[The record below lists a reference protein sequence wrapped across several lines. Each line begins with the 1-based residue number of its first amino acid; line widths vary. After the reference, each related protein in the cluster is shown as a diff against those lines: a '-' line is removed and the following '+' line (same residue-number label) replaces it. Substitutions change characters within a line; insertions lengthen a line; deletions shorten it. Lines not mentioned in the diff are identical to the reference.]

1 MTNYIIK
8 GTNVF
13 WSRFTLLKVNLN
25 KKKNVIG
32 STKPAMSVTHSL
44 SFSLSLQAA
53 ERDWEEKRAS
63 LTQYSA
69 QDINRLLE
77 ETQAEL
83 MKAIPDLDFAA
94 KQIKPVQNQ
103 HQNQNQ
109 NINQCDSLSSPNAT
123 PEHKPNK
130 PQHPTHKISSK
141 EASSRRGSDE
151 LLVPRYRTEKPSK
164 SPPPPPP
171 RRSFPTSPGLTT
183 RSGEVISSAKTMK
196 VILYIRKT
204 SCFYTFFIKSFICL

>member
-1 MTNYIIK
+1 
-8 GTNVF
+8 
-13 WSRFTLLKVNLN
+13 
-25 KKKNVIG
+25 
-32 STKPAMSVTHSL
+32 MSP
-44 SFSLSLQAA
+44 QAA

-94 KQIKPVQNQ
+94 KQIKPAQNQ
-103 HQNQNQ
+103 IQNQNQ
-109 NINQCDSLSSPNAT
+109 GQSPSSSNAT

-130 PQHPTHKISSK
+130 PQNKLSSK
-141 EASSRRGSDE
+141 DSGSRRGSDE
-151 LLVPRYRTEKPSK
+151 LTVARYRTEKPSK

-171 RRSFPTSPGLTT
+171 RRSFPSSPGLTT
-183 RSGEVISSAKTMK
+183 RSGEMIIPGKSIK
-196 VILYIRKT
+196 VTGDIQNDTHTQMILHV
-204 SCFYTFFIKSFICL
+204 CFYACKLSQTFICKLLLKELHTDRQRSQGNTLNHFYLSAGFQKCQASHKSRLFLWVC

>member
-1 MTNYIIK
+1 MNK
-8 GTNVF
+8 
-13 WSRFTLLKVNLN
+13 TLF
-25 KKKNVIG
+25 I
-32 STKPAMSVTHSL
+32 SV
-44 SFSLSLQAA
+44 SLQAA

-103 HQNQNQ
+103 HQSQHQNQHQNLHQNQHQNQYQNQHQNLNQNQ
-109 NINQCDSLSSPNAT
+109 CESLSSINAT
-123 PEHKPNK
+123 PEHKSNK
-130 PQHPTHKISSK
+130 PQHPTHKVSK
-141 EASSRRGSDE
+141 EGGSRRGSDE
-151 LLVPRYRTEKPSK
+151 LTVARYRTEKPSK

-183 RSGEVISSAKTMK
+183 RSGEVITSTKSIK
-196 VILYIRKT
+196 VIRDTKVPN
-204 SCFYTFFIKSFICL
+204 FIT

>member
-1 MTNYIIK
+1 MT
-8 GTNVF
+8 F
-13 WSRFTLLKVNLN
+13 LHF
-25 KKKNVIG
+25 
-32 STKPAMSVTHSL
+32 
-44 SFSLSLQAA
+44 QAA

-103 HQNQNQ
+103 NQM
-109 NINQCDSLSSPNAT
+109 DSPST
-123 PEHKPNK
+123 PEHKSNK
-130 PQHPTHKISSK
+130 PQHGLHKVSGRD
-141 EASSRRGSDE
+141 AGSRRGSDE
-151 LLVPRYRTEKPSK
+151 LTVARYRTEKPSK

-171 RRSFPTSPGLTT
+171 RRSFPTSPGLAA
-183 RSGEVISSAKTMK
+183 RSGEMNISNKSIK
-196 VILYIRKT
+196 VKIFSY
-204 SCFYTFFIKSFICL
+204 

>member
-1 MTNYIIK
+1 
-8 GTNVF
+8 
-13 WSRFTLLKVNLN
+13 
-25 KKKNVIG
+25 
-32 STKPAMSVTHSL
+32 MSP
-44 SFSLSLQAA
+44 QAA

-94 KQIKPVQNQ
+94 KQIKPAQNQ
-103 HQNQNQ
+103 IQNQNQ
-109 NINQCDSLSSPNAT
+109 SQSPSSTNAT

-130 PQHPTHKISSK
+130 PQNKLSSK
-141 EASSRRGSDE
+141 DSGSRRGSDE
-151 LLVPRYRTEKPSK
+151 LTVARYRTEKPSK

-171 RRSFPTSPGLTT
+171 RRSFPSSPGLTT
-183 RSGEVISSAKTMK
+183 RSGEMIIPGKSIKVTGDIQNDTHTQMILRVCLCMQTFSNIYMQAVTERAAHEPSEESGEHTKSLLFACRVSKMSGIS
-196 VILYIRKT
+196 
-204 SCFYTFFIKSFICL
+204 